1 MKTKPLS
8 NKEYIKLKGNID
20 SLLDSEGGIN
30 IEPEIGFVIK
40 TFDSHKE
47 KIFINVT

>member
-8 NKEYIKLKGNID
+8 NKEYIKLKGDIE
-20 SLLDSEGGIN
+20 SLLDSEGGVN
-30 IEPEIGFVIK
+30 IEPEMGFVIK

>member
-8 NKEYIKLKGNID
+8 NNEYLKLKGDIA
-20 SLLDSEGGIN
+20 SLLDTEGGIN
-30 IEPEIGFVIK
+30 IEPAVGFVIK

-47 KIFINVT
+47 NIFINVT